1 VLEEAGEAPDTAPD
15 TGGGKPPK
23 PPAGG
28 VGATTRW
35 ITAPKRL
42 PWLLVALS
50 LVPVIAIAII
60 AETQTRSLL
69 VDAAGREVRNAAVSS
84 IVDVESN
91 VRRSALDAKA
101 ISMSD
106 RVRAMAPA
114 AAIDRLSDATVALDP
129 LYRQMILVDTKGR
142 VVAMSVDPPGTTQ
155 KIPPSRFLGK
165 SVGRPGWFTLAL
177 KGARD
182 GRANAVIQTVEPR
195 PVIGRLEGT
204 GTAPIA
210 PVTSIGVV
218 RGNKAVG
225 VLALFTNWSAF
236 TSTAEESTGAYASRA
251 AQGGLGIYL
260 ADSKGRILLT
270 PTGGTDLGANVSG
283 DPVYQEAQKSK
294 IPGYMVVRKGGTLIP
309 ADSVAGYAP
318 MDQQLGDPPLDWVS
332 FAVEEKSSA
341 LQDAR
346 RLTRFLVITTVLVGI
361 IAVLVALAVSRSLTR
376 RARQLR
382 DTSIEVEAGSRRLQ
396 ESAEASRATAQLT
409 EQRAAEQIASID
421 EIRALVSD
429 MRQTGAKITESA
441 RLVSAQAG
449 KAASAGEDGLKASG
463 EVDEAM
469 VEIENRV
476 RAISSEISALAHQT
490 TQISEIIATVSSIAD
505 QSNLL
510 AFNATIEAAKAGEH
524 GAGFTV
530 VAEEV
535 RMLAEQSK
543 RATAQ
548 IRSILGEID
557 NATRDAEKSAEKGI
571 EAVSEGRRRAES
583 AAATIEE
590 LASSN
595 REAER
600 STREIADAAPAQEAI
615 GERFVEATDE
625 VNDRSQAVQAAAH
638 ESARSAAELDVL
650 AERLRELA
658 NTLTKV

>member
-1 VLEEAGEAPDTAPD
+1 VLEEAGEAPERAPD
-15 TGGGKPPK
+15 TGGEKPPR

-35 ITAPKRL
+35 ITSPRRL
-42 PWLLVALS
+42 PWLLVAVS
-50 LVPVIAIAII
+50 LLPVIAIAII

-114 AAIDRLSDATVALDP
+114 AAIDRLTDATVALDP

-142 VVAMSVDPPGTTQ
+142 VVAMSVAPPGTTQ
-155 KIPPSRFLGK
+155 KIEPSRFLGK
-165 SVGRPGWFTLAL
+165 SIGRPSWFTLAL
-177 KGARD
+177 KGAQD

-204 GTAPIA
+204 GTAPVA

-218 RGNKAVG
+218 RGRKPVG
-225 VLALFTNWSAF
+225 VLAIFTNWSAF

-260 ADSKGRILLT
+260 ADRRGRILLT
-270 PTGGTDLGANVSG
+270 PTGGTDLGANVSS
-283 DPVYQEAQKSK
+283 DPVYQEAQNSK
-294 IPGYMVVRKGGTLIP
+294 VPGYMVVGKGGTLIP

-318 MDQQLGDPPLDWVS
+318 MDQQLGDPPLDWVT
-332 FAVEEKSSA
+332 FAVEEKGAA

-382 DTSIEVEAGSRRLQ
+382 LSSVEVEAGSERLQ
-396 ESAEASRATAQLT
+396 ESAETSRARAQLT
-409 EQRAAEQIASID
+409 EERAEEQIASIE
-421 EIRALVSD
+421 EIRALVAE
-429 MRQTGAKITESA
+429 MQETGAEIARSA
-441 RLVSAQAG
+441 QLVSEQAG
-449 KAASAGEDGLKASG
+449 RAASAGEEGKAAAAA
-463 EVDEAM
+463 VDRAM
-469 VEIENRV
+469 GDIDQRV
-476 RAISSEISALAHQT
+476 RGISSEISALAGQT
-490 TQISEIIATVSSIAD
+490 AQISEIIATVSSIAD

-524 GAGFTV
+524 GAGFSV

-557 NATRDAEKSAEKGI
+557 KAARDAERSAEQGI
-571 EAVSEGRRRAES
+571 EAVGEGRRRAES

-590 LASSN
+590 LAAAN
-595 REAER
+595 EEAER
-600 STREIADAAPAQEAI
+600 TTREIANAAPEQQAAA
-615 GERFVEATDE
+615 ERFVAATD
-625 VNDRSQAVQAAAH
+625 VVGDRSRAVQSAAH
-638 ESARSAAELDVL
+638 ESARSAAELDTL
-650 AERLRELA
+650 AEQLRDLA
-658 NTLTKV
+658 KTLTKV